1 MKTKKSINLNN
12 HTITIIKIVTLVI
25 IVIINLIILSPVYNN
40 SNNTPFTVP
49 SSPTINTVSFVK
61 LDNIIKN
68 KQLYSGTSYA
78 VPPSLPNI
86 FGP

>member
-1 MKTKKSINLNN
+1 MKTKKTVNLNN
-12 HTITIIKIVTLVI
+12 HTITIIKIVTFVV

-40 SNNTPFTVP
+40 SNNTTFTIP
-49 SSPTINTVSFVK
+49 TSPTVNTESFIK

-68 KQLYSGTSYA
+68 KKFYSSQYS
-78 VPPSLPNI
+78 VVLPSLPNI